1 MTFQYIPPHAAPVP
15 ILLSIPHCGTK
26 IPSHIPIQSK
36 TCPDTDWFLQNL
48 YDFAPSLGIGIIHA
62 NYARYVVDLNRNPE
76 SIPLYTDGR
85 LITDAIPLQR
95 FDGTPLYH
103 HNPTTE
109 ERELRLNQY
118 FHPYHTRIKELLEAH
133 RRIFGWALLFDAHS
147 IKRHVPTIQET
158 PFPDLMLG
166 SNDGQSAGA
175 PIIQGAWSFLSR
187 SFYTAQHNAPFK
199 GGYITRSF
207 GNPHENIHALQL
219 EMSQDLYLEDV
230 HKPKWN
236 PQKAKDIKE
245 FLMHFL
251 QYLTT
256 IRP

>member
-1 MTFQYIPPHAAPVP
+1 MIFHYIPPSIPPVP
-15 ILLSIPHCGTK
+15 ILLSIPHCGTQ
-26 IPSHIPIQSK
+26 IPHEIPILGH
-36 TCPDTDWFLQNL
+36 TCPDTDWFLQHL
-48 YDFAPSLGIGIIHA
+48 YDFAPSLGIGVIHA
-62 NYARYVVDLNRNPE
+62 KYARYVVDLNRNPA

-95 FDGTPLYH
+95 FDGVDLYKTP
-103 HNPTTE
+103 PTHE
-109 ERELRLNQY
+109 ERESRLNQY
-118 FHPYHTRIKELLEAH
+118 FHPYHRRIQELLEAY

-147 IKRHVPTIQET
+147 IKRHVPTIQEN

-175 PIIQGAWSFLSR
+175 PIIQSAWSFLSSSSYR
-187 SFYTAQHNAPFK
+187 VQHNAPFK

-207 GNPHENIHALQL
+207 GRPQENIHALQL
-219 EMSQDLYLEDV
+219 EMSQDLYLEDES
-230 HKPKWN
+230 KPVWD
-236 PQKAKDIKE
+236 PHKAKDIKE

-251 QYLTT
+251 HYLTT